1 MKEWTREE
9 RYRTI
14 LEASNE
20 ELTELRDIVNSCPYR
35 QKVSYSAYNRII
47 K

>member
-20 ELTELRDIVNSCPYR
+20 EITELKEIGR
-35 QKVSYSAYNRII
+35 
-47 K
+47 